1 MKMQHE
7 IERIPERGDEHWVW
21 GEVTEAVACT
31 LILCMS
37 IPVLVVML
45 AWMIHQ
51 LGAMVGV

>member
-21 GEVTEAVACT
+21 GEVTEAVAST

-45 AWMIHQ
+45 VWMVHQ
-51 LGAMVGV
+51 LAAMGV